1 MKGIRSLNIPRFEQ
15 NIILAVEHDHI
26 QADTFKSVIEWI
38 DQCYHRPS
46 DEELKMKAFNQILEG
61 HGVEALRG
69 EWRNGYW
76 CDIVLVYV
84 NMGDSY
90 VNTIIHHRDRGFFVS
105 SIGGYIERHPKE
117 FTN

>member
-1 MKGIRSLNIPRFEQ
+1 MKGIRSLNINKYLQ
-15 NIILAVEHDHI
+15 NLILAIDHGRI
-26 QADTFKSVIEWI
+26 KPEDCHSVQRWI

-46 DEELKMKAFNQILEG
+46 DDALKMAAFNEILEG

-90 VNTIIHHRDRGFFVS
+90 VNTIIHHRDKGFFVS
-105 SIGGYIERHPKE
+105 SIGDYIEKHPKE